1 MVESQTPLATQCL
14 EFCQTLTSKG
24 HAFTFN
30 LTLGSSFSFS
40 LDTKM
45 KVTSLETKKKKKSPS
60 TREETWRGKKTTWK
74 GKKLRKRI
82 IQLTW
87 NPPARLIRLLSA
99 ASALCRFLCRRLS
112 IGKFKLQVSFSL
124 GSFVSDKNIWNA
136 LSISL
141 LYLGASWLQAHK
153 PANLQKN
160 Q

>member
-1 MVESQTPLATQCL
+1 MECHYLL
-14 EFCQTLTSKG
+14 L
-24 HAFTFN
+24 
-30 LTLGSSFSFS
+30 
-40 LDTKM
+40 
-45 KVTSLETKKKKKSPS
+45 
-60 TREETWRGKKTTWK
+60 
-74 GKKLRKRI
+74 I
-82 IQLTW
+82 
-87 NPPARLIRLLSA
+87 IRLLVITLLAPMNPMQICQWSQFCSRTMFPPLLKA
-99 ASALCRFLCRRLS
+99 LFQWITLFRSILQTFAFWVPRSPFCCRGSPFGPHFTKNWVPNALCRFLCRRLS

>member
-1 MVESQTPLATQCL
+1 MRACMLIDFFKEEFFGWKFDGWLWALLALLESCFDWVGPRWGWVRRTTPVGWFLFSKIS
-14 EFCQTLTSKG
+14 EFPIVHVPKLFPLLHRFQNYFCFCSR
-24 HAFTFN
+24 TFPSH
-30 LTLGSSFSFS
+30 GRSFF
-40 LDTKM
+40 DY
-45 KVTSLETKKKKKSPS
+45 
-60 TREETWRGKKTTWK
+60 
-74 GKKLRKRI
+74 
-82 IQLTW
+82 
-87 NPPARLIRLLSA
+87 N
-99 ASALCRFLCRRLS
+99 ALCSFLCRRLS